1 MGNKTTRT
9 ALISALLMALIV
21 FFIMKSRENVG
32 QPPLNIPVTTNA
44 TTETGS
50 SDVPADPS
58 FHLVMGNPSKAT
70 DDPTNT
76 DNFLMRKTYFALSY
90 NDAKATPNWVSWS
103 LKEGDFGTAARAQFY
118 PDAFLPKSFR
128 HVTPKDYTGSGFDRG
143 HMCPRSDRT
152 STAEAAT
159 ATFIMTNIVPQ
170 SPHVNQKAWNDLE
183 EYCRTL
189 VRTKK
194 QTLYIV
200 SGPQGRGGEG
210 SKGPAESIASGRIN
224 VPAKCWKVVLV
235 IDNGTGTADDITRV
249 NSRTRAIAVIM
260 PNDQSVGNG
269 WAKYRTSVHEVEKL
283 TGYKFFDRV
292 PADIIG
298 PIKQKVDEERIPTV
312 NHTPVDD

>member
-9 ALISALLMALIV
+9 ALTAALLMALIV
-21 FFIMKSRENVG
+21 FFVLKSRDKVG
-32 QPPLNIPVTTNA
+32 QPPLNIPVTTND
-44 TTETGS
+44 TPKTGPP
-50 SDVPADPS
+50 DFPADS
-58 FHLVMGNPSKAT
+58 SVHLVMGNPSKAT
-70 DDPTNT
+70 DDPTNA

-103 LKEGDFGTAARAQFY
+103 LKEGDFGSASRAQFY
-118 PDAFLPKSFR
+118 PDAFLPKTYR

-189 VRTKK
+189 VRSRKHA
-194 QTLYIV
+194 LYIV

-210 SKGPAESIASGRIN
+210 TNGRAESIGNGRIT
-224 VPAKCWKVVLV
+224 VPAKCWKVILV
-235 IDNGTGTADDITRV
+235 IDGGTGTADDITKV
-249 NSRTRAIAVIM
+249 TPRTRAIAVVM

-269 WAKYRTSVHEVEKL
+269 WAKYRTSVQEVETL

-298 PIKQKVDEERIPTV
+298 PIKQKVDDERIPMV
-312 NHTPVDD
+312 NHTTVDD